1 MQQFLKLT
9 LYLHVFAGFTA
20 LTTGLV
26 PMFSKKGSRTHT
38 TWGKVF
44 YWAMFVVALTA
55 LIRFQMKLNLIF
67 LAGIAVFSFYNTF
80 TGVRLVHRK
89 DNPKPKFI
97 DWFGAILMVISSMG
111 MLYFSYLAYQN
122 NNVFYTTLFVIFGLF
137 MLLLSLEDLRVF
149 AGKKQIDNDI
159 PLQTRYWF
167 QNHISRMGG
176 AYIATVTA
184 FLVVNNPPQIPGLV
198 VWIAPGVI
206 GGFII
211 GRTRKF
217 YMDKFGKQ

>member
-1 MQQFLKLT
+1 MQQFLKLA
-9 LYLHVFAGFTA
+9 LYLHIIAGFIA
-20 LTTGLV
+20 LITGLV
-26 PMFSKKGSRTHT
+26 PMFSKKGSKTHT
-38 TWGKVF
+38 TWGKVY

-67 LAGIAVFSFYNTF
+67 LSGIAIFSFYNTF
-80 TGVRLVHRK
+80 TGVRLIHRK
-89 DNPKPKFI
+89 TNPKPQFI
-97 DWFGAILMVISSMG
+97 DWFGAILMVMGSLG
-111 MLYFSYLAYQN
+111 MLYFSYLAYQKAN
-122 NNVFYTTLFVIFGLF
+122 TFYTVLFTVFGLF
-137 MLLLSLEDLRVF
+137 MLVLSLEDLRVF
-149 AGKKQIDNDI
+149 TGRKQIDNDV
-159 PLQTRYWF
+159 PMQTRYWF

-217 YMDKFGKQ
+217 YRDKFGR

>member
-111 MLYFSYLAYQN
+111 MLYFSYLAYRN
-122 NNVFYTTLFVIFGLF
+122 NNVFYMTLFVIFGLF

-149 AGKKQIDNDI
+149 AGKKQIDNDV